1 MKMMKEVKKVLLAS
15 AIATVAVGTTN
26 QASAEEVKPTEPI
39 SGSQQKTATKKTVTE
54 TDVAISQANVD
65 QANTV
70 VKNMRRL

>member
-1 MKMMKEVKKVLLAS
+1 MEMINEVKKVLLAG
-15 AIATVAVGTTN
+15 AIATAAVGATT
-26 QASAEEVKPTEPI
+26 QASAEELKPTEPI

-70 VKNMRRL
+70 VKKT